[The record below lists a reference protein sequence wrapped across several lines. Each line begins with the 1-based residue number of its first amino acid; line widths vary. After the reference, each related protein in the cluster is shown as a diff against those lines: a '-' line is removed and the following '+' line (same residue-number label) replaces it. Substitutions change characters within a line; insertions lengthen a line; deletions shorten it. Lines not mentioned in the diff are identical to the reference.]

1 MLRSLLFV
9 GIGGAAGSMLR
20 YGVSHV
26 MTKYVPGAFPFGTFA
41 VNIIGCF
48 IIGILFG
55 MVSRNQWLQ
64 DGGMLLLASGFCG
77 GFTTFSTFAIDNV
90 SLMQKGQ
97 STVAI
102 IYTGISIVCGLLL
115 CRLGMWLVE

>member
-20 YGVSHV
+20 YGVGHV
-26 MTKYVPGAFPFGTFA
+26 MTKYVPGTFPLGTFA

-102 IYTGISIVCGLLL
+102 IYTSISIVCGLLL

>member
-20 YGVSHV
+20 YGVGHV
-26 MTKYVPGAFPFGTFA
+26 MTKYVPGTFPFGTFA